1 LQAVRL
7 LAFSDLHRDHDQA
20 AALVKLSQEADV
32 VVGAGDFASFRFG
45 LTAVID
51 VLRAITAPTVL
62 VPGNA
67 ETDSALWRAC
77 AGWESA
83 TVLHGE
89 GAEIGGVPFFGLGGA
104 VPPTPLPWSFDLKEE
119 EAEAKLE
126 RCPEG
131 AVLVVHAPPK
141 GYVDSVRGKSYG
153 SEAIL
158 RAIERTRPVL
168 ALCGHIHQSWR
179 QEAMI
184 GPTRVVNVGPEGMFF
199 EV

>member
-1 LQAVRL
+1 MRL

-20 AALVKLSQEADV
+20 QKLTRLARDADV
-32 VVGAGDFASFRFG
+32 VLGAGDFASQRIG
-45 LTAVID
+45 LAGVID
-51 VLRAITAPTVL
+51 VLRAIATPTVL

-83 TVLHGE
+83 AVLHGD
-89 GAEIGGVPFFGLGGA
+89 GTTIGDVQFFGLGGA
-104 VPPTPLPWSFDLKEE
+104 VPPTPLPWSFDLDEA

-126 RCPEG
+126 PCPEG
-131 AVLVVHAPPK
+131 AVLVAHSPPK
-141 GYVDSVRGKSYG
+141 GYVDEVRGKHYG

-158 RAIERTRPVL
+158 RTIERTRPVL
-168 ALCGHIHQSWR
+168 AVCGHIHQSWGR
-179 QEAMI
+179 EAMI

-199 EV
+199 DV

>member
-1 LQAVRL
+1 MKL

-20 AALVKLSQEADV
+20 EALVARSRDADV
-32 VVGAGDFASFRFG
+32 VLGAGDFGSFRFG
-45 LTAVID
+45 LPGVID

-83 TVLHGE
+83 AVLHGE
-89 GAEIGGVPFFGLGGA
+89 GTEIGGMQFFGLGGA
-104 VPPTPLPWSFDLKEE
+104 VPPTPLPWSFDLSEE
-119 EAEAKLE
+119 DAAAKLE
-126 RCPEG
+126 SCPEG
-131 AVLVVHAPPK
+131 AVLVVHSPPK
-141 GYVDSVRGKSYG
+141 GYVDEVRGKSYG

-158 RAIERTRPVL
+158 QAIERTRPVL
-168 ALCGHIHQSWR
+168 AVCGHIHQSWGR
-179 QEAMI
+179 EAMI

-199 EV
+199 DL

>member
-1 LQAVRL
+1 MRL

-20 AALVKLSQEADV
+20 EKLTELARDADV
-32 VVGAGDFASFRFG
+32 VIAAGDFASQRIG
-45 LTAVID
+45 LAGVID
-51 VLRAITAPTVL
+51 VLRAITTPTVL

-89 GAEIGGVPFFGLGGA
+89 GTAIGDVQFFGLGGA
-104 VPPTPLPWSFDLKEE
+104 VPPTPLPWSFDLDED
-119 EAEAKLE
+119 EAAAKLE
-126 RCPEG
+126 ACPDG
-131 AVLVVHAPPK
+131 AVLVVHSPPK
-141 GYVDSVRGKSYG
+141 GYVDEVRGKHYG

-158 RAIERTRPVL
+158 RTIERARPAL
-168 ALCGHIHQSWR
+168 AVCGHIHQSWGR
-179 QEAMI
+179 EAMI

-199 EV
+199 DV

>member
-1 LQAVRL
+1 VRL
-7 LAFSDLHRDHDQA
+7 LAFSDLHRDRDQA
-20 AALVKLSQEADV
+20 AALVRLAQDADLV
-32 VVGAGDFASFRFG
+32 LGAGDFGSFRIG
-45 LTAVID
+45 LPGVID

-89 GAEIGGVPFFGLGGA
+89 GTEIAGLQLFGLGGA
-104 VPPTPLPWSFDLKEE
+104 VPPTPLPWSFDLTEE
-119 EAEAKLE
+119 EAAAKLE

-131 AVLVVHAPPK
+131 AVLVVHSPPK
-141 GYVDSVRGKSYG
+141 GHVDEVRGKSYG

-168 ALCGHIHQSWR
+168 AVCGHIHQSWGR
-179 QEAMI
+179 EAMI
-184 GPTRVVNVGPEGMFF
+184 GSTRVVNVGPKGMFF